1 MAIKAFEIRLYPNT
15 EQRVF
20 FNKTFGCC
28 RFVYNHC
35 LWLKSSIYEETY
47 LSFDPKLK
55 SFKEEWPWLR
65 EADSQG
71 LANAYLDMKKAYH
84 NFFDKK
90 TGYPNYK
97 RKTDKQSYRNAMMKS
112 NIMELIQGN
121 KIIIPK
127 AGPVVFR
134 QGYDFAN
141 LGITKVWNITIKRT
155 TTDKYFCSICCE
167 IEDPEPLPETT
178 NDVAF
183 DLGIKDF
190 LIDSDGCVINNP
202 TYFKKSQDRL
212 TREQRKLSHCVKGS
226 QNYKKQKKRVA
237 LVHEKIKNQR
247 NDFQHKV
254 SMQLVAENQCIYSED
269 LKVKNMM
276 KNHKLAKS
284 IADASWSSFCKKL
297 KYKALWAGRT
307 YLKIGTFFPSSKT
320 CHCCGYKNNELKL
333 EDREWI
339 CPNCGTPLDRDVNAA
354 MNILTEGRRLL
365 NIQCTQGTWGT
376 VSTVNPVDTGKVTCL
391 EQEIHLNAPG
401 VTETHR
407 SLAGG

>member
-1 MAIKAFEIRLYPNT
+1 MAKKAFEIRLYPNK

-35 LWLKSSIYEETY
+35 LWLKSCLYEETY
-47 LSFDPKLK
+47 MSYEPKLK
-55 SFKEEWPWLR
+55 SFKEEWEWLK

-71 LANAYLDMKKAYH
+71 LANAYMDMKKAYQS
-84 NFFDKK
+84 FFDKK

-112 NIMELIQGN
+112 GINELIQGN

-134 QGYDFAN
+134 QGYDFSH
-141 LGITKVWNITIKRT
+141 LGIIKVWNITVKRT
-155 TTDKYFCSICCE
+155 PTDKYFCSICCE
-167 IEDPEPLPETT
+167 VEDPKPLPAT
-178 NDVAF
+178 NNDIAF

-190 LIDSDGCVINNP
+190 LIDSDGCVVENP
-202 TYFKKSQDRL
+202 KYFKKSQDRL
-212 TREQRKLSHCVKGS
+212 AWEQRKLSHCVKGS
-226 QNYKKQKKRVA
+226 QNYKKQQKRVA

-254 SMQLVAENQCIYSED
+254 STRLVAENQCIFSED

-284 IADASWSSFCKKL
+284 IADASWSSFCNKL
-297 KYKALWAGRT
+297 EYKALWTGRT

-320 CHCCGYKNNELKL
+320 CHCCGYKHNELKL
-333 EDREWI
+333 EDREWT
-339 CPNCGTPLDRDVNAA
+339 CPGCGTPLDRDVNAA
-354 MNILTEGRRLL
+354 VNILLEGRRLL
-365 NIQCTQGTWGT
+365 NLQCTQGTWGT
-376 VSTVNPVDTGKVTCL
+376 DESVKPVDTGKDTYL
-391 EQEIHLNAPG
+391 EQEIHRVEPG